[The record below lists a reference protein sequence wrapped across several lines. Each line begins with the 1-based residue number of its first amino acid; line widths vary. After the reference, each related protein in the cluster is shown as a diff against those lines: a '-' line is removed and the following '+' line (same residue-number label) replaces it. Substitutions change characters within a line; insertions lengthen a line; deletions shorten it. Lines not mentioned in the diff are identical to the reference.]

1 VSEQERT
8 RLTAAGHATYE
19 SPRATALPPV
29 ATSEEIV
36 VMPPRVVILAGG
48 LGTRL
53 QEETETRPKPMVEI
67 GGRPIIWHI
76 MKLYGSFGLSH
87 FVVALGY
94 KGDQIK
100 SYFVNYRSLSR
111 DLRVHTSDGTT
122 TVFGGAGDDWTV
134 DLIDTGNATNT
145 GGRVR
150 RLAEYLPDE
159 NFCLTY
165 GDGLTNVDIGKIIEF
180 HHSHGRM
187 ITVMAVR
194 PPSRFGWL
202 ELDGQRVE
210 SFIEKPNVGE
220 GWINGGF
227 MVMRRDVLDH
237 IASDDQSLELD
248 VMAPLAA
255 AGEVMVYAHSDFWQP
270 MDTLKDVRMLRAL
283 WDNGTAPWQ
292 LWD

>member
-1 VSEQERT
+1 
-8 RLTAAGHATYE
+8 
-19 SPRATALPPV
+19 
-29 ATSEEIV
+29 
-36 VMPPRVVILAGG
+36 VILAGG

-122 TVFGGAGDDWTV
+122 TGFGGAGDDWTV

-159 NFCLTY
+159 DFCLTY

-255 AGEVMVYAHSDFWQP
+255 AHEVMVYPHSDFWQP

>member
-8 RLTAAGHATYE
+8 RLAAAGHARYE
-19 SPRATALPPV
+19 SPRAKALPRA
-29 ATSEEIV
+29 ATSEGIV
-36 VMPPRVVILAGG
+36 VTPPRVVILAGG

-248 VMAPLAA
+248 VIAPLAA
-255 AGEVMVYAHSDFWQP
+255 AREVMVYPHSDFWQP

-283 WDNGTAPWQ
+283 WDKGTAPWQ

>member
-1 VSEQERT
+1 
-8 RLTAAGHATYE
+8 
-19 SPRATALPPV
+19 
-29 ATSEEIV
+29 
-36 VMPPRVVILAGG
+36 
-48 LGTRL
+48 
-53 QEETETRPKPMVEI
+53 
-67 GGRPIIWHI
+67 
-76 MKLYGSFGLSH
+76 
-87 FVVALGY
+87 
-94 KGDQIK
+94 
-100 SYFVNYRSLSR
+100 
-111 DLRVHTSDGTT
+111 
-122 TVFGGAGDDWTV
+122 
-134 DLIDTGNATNT
+134 
-145 GGRVR
+145 
-150 RLAEYLPDE
+150 
-159 NFCLTY
+159 
-165 GDGLTNVDIGKIIEF
+165 
-180 HHSHGRM
+180 M

-255 AGEVMVYAHSDFWQP
+255 AHEVMVYPHSDFWQP

>member
-1 VSEQERT
+1 MT
-8 RLTAAGHATYE
+8 
-19 SPRATALPPV
+19 
-29 ATSEEIV
+29 
-36 VMPPRVVILAGG
+36 PPRVVILAGG

-100 SYFVNYRSLSR
+100 SYFVNYRSFSR
-111 DLRVHTSDGTT
+111 DLRVHTGDGTT
-122 TVFGGAGDDWTV
+122 TVFDGVGDDWTV
-134 DLIDTGNATNT
+134 DLIDTGNVTNT

-165 GDGLTNVDIGKIIEF
+165 GDGLTNADIGKIIDF
-180 HHSHGRM
+180 HRQHGRM
-187 ITVMAVR
+187 ITLMAVR

-202 ELDGQRVE
+202 ELDGRRVD
-210 SFIEKPNVGE
+210 SFIEKPDIGE
-220 GWINGGF
+220 GWVSGGF
-227 MVMRRDVLDH
+227 MVLRRDALDH

-248 VMAPLAA
+248 VIAPLAA
-255 AGEVMVYAHSDFWQP
+255 EGEVMAYPHSDFWQP

-283 WDNGTAPWQ
+283 WDQGMAPWQ